1 MVFTASS
8 IVTTAAAR
16 PGSITC
22 CPRCIRIY
30 QRHEAFTNICRARLT
45 RNDAT
50 RVAREIRS
58 MPSIASFSTS
68 TKMRASSIMQP
79 SLWGSM
85 IPKPFRGTGSSPSSN
100 SKDSRHERGADHTH
114 SKSRFGGVVRFWKN
128 PATPFMLLGLLLGSQ
143 SVRLIALRMERE
155 KIREKTEARLRTL
168 REVLE
173 AVKAGEDIDVRA
185 RLGTGKEKDER
196 EWQAG

>member
-1 MVFTASS
+1 M
-8 IVTTAAAR
+8 
-16 PGSITC
+16 
-22 CPRCIRIY
+22 
-30 QRHEAFTNICRARLT
+30 
-45 RNDAT
+45 
-50 RVAREIRS
+50 
-58 MPSIASFSTS
+58 
-68 TKMRASSIMQP
+68 
-79 SLWGSM
+79 
-85 IPKPFRGTGSSPSSN
+85 
-100 SKDSRHERGADHTH
+100 
-114 SKSRFGGVVRFWKN
+114 RFWKN

>member
-1 MVFTASS
+1 M
-8 IVTTAAAR
+8 
-16 PGSITC
+16 
-22 CPRCIRIY
+22 
-30 QRHEAFTNICRARLT
+30 
-45 RNDAT
+45 
-50 RVAREIRS
+50 
-58 MPSIASFSTS
+58 
-68 TKMRASSIMQP
+68 
-79 SLWGSM
+79 
-85 IPKPFRGTGSSPSSN
+85 
-100 SKDSRHERGADHTH
+100 
-114 SKSRFGGVVRFWKN
+114 RFWKN
-128 PATPFMLLGLLLGSQ
+128 PATPFVLLGLLLGSQ